1 MTWRQND
8 TLANDTLDAIDAY
21 FNSGFLDLYDVA
33 GAPPSENAAATGTLL
48 ASVPLPA
55 DAFAAA
61 SGRAKAKQGTW
72 QVSAVAAGV
81 AKYARLRNAAGTR
94 VWQANTVGISGAA
107 AVNITSGADVG
118 TDYELTCAANHG
130 LSVGQRV
137 TIAGHSHAGA
147 NGTWYVSA
155 VMSATVFRITY
166 DAGGGSGTG
175 GTSTAADGDV
185 NLTNVVIGVSDTV
198 TVTTLTI
205 AIP

>member
-1 MTWRQND
+1 MTWRPND
-8 TLANDTLDAIDAY
+8 TLANDVLDATDAY

-33 GAPPSENAAATGTLL
+33 GAPPAENAAATGTLL
-48 ASVPLPA
+48 VSVALPA

-61 SGRAKAKQGTW
+61 ASRAKAKQGTW
-72 QVSAVAAGV
+72 QGTGVAVGV
-81 AKYARLRNAAGTR
+81 AKYGRLRNAAGTR
-94 VWQANTVGISGAA
+94 VWQANTIGIAGAA

-137 TIAGHSHAGA
+137 TIAGHSHGGA

-175 GTSTAADGDV
+175 GTSTAAAGDINLSNV
-185 NLTNVVIGVSDTV
+185 NVGIGDTV

-205 AIP
+205 SIP